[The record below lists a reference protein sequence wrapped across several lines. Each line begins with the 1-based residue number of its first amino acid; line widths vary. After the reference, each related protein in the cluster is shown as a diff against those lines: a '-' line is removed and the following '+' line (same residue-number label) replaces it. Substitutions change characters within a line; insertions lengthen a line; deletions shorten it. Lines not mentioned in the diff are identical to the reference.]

1 MYKESLP
8 SRMKRARENMG
19 YTQTYV
25 ADATGISQP
34 IIANIELGKRE
45 PNIENL
51 CTLIDFYQTEAQ
63 TILGTKK

>member
-1 MYKESLP
+1 MYKESFP
-8 SRMKRARENMG
+8 SRMKKARENMG

-34 IIANIELGKRE
+34 IIANIESGKRE

-51 CTLIDFYQTEAQ
+51 CILIDFYQTEAQ